1 MTTEFN
7 TQLEEM
13 LASRLSEFKTKMLE
27 VADQAL
33 TAVHCELL
41 PYVLSDTD
49 INMSFLVQS
58 CLTNILEGKF
68 EVVEKFGYTY
78 IAVQDANH
86 YTHHVTGYSQSLHEN
101 AIQKIYDS
109 ASKEIENTRI
119 AQLEAKVESL
129 QQQLTES
136 YRR

>member
-1 MTTEFN
+1 MTTHTE

-13 LASRLSEFKTKMLE
+13 LTSRLSEFKAKMLE

-41 PYVLSDTD
+41 PYVLSDAD
-49 INMSFLVQS
+49 SNMSFLVQS

-68 EVVEKFGYTY
+68 EVVEKLGYTY

-86 YTHHVTGYSQSLHEN
+86 YTHHVTGYSQSLHHN
-101 AIQKIYDS
+101 AIQNIYDS

>member
-1 MTTEFN
+1 MTTHTE

-41 PYVLSDTD
+41 PYVLSDTESN
-49 INMSFLVQS
+49 IAILVSS
-58 CLTNILEGKF
+58 CLNNILEGKF
-68 EVVEKFGYTY
+68 EVVEKLGYTY
-78 IAVQDANH
+78 ITVQDANH

-119 AQLEAKVESL
+119 KQLEAKVESL
-129 QQQLTES
+129 QQQLTGS

>member
-1 MTTEFN
+1 MTTHTE

-27 VADQAL
+27 LADHAL

-41 PYVLSDTD
+41 PYVLSDTESN
-49 INMSFLVQS
+49 IAILVSS
-58 CLTNILEGKF
+58 CLNNILEGKF
-68 EVVEKFGYTY
+68 IVVEGEGRTY
-78 IAVQDANH
+78 IAVKDNNN
-86 YTHHVTGYSQSLHEN
+86 YEHHIVGYKKSHWDD

-119 AQLEAKVESL
+119 TQLEAKVESL
-129 QQQLTES
+129 QQQLTGS
-136 YRR
+136 YRQ

>member
-1 MTTEFN
+1 MTTHTE

-41 PYVLSDTD
+41 PYVLSDAD
-49 INMSFLVQS
+49 SNMSFLVQS

-68 EVVEKFGYTY
+68 EVVEGEGRTY
-78 IAVQDANH
+78 IAVKDTNN
-86 YTHHVTGYSQSLHEN
+86 YEHHIIGYKQSQWDN

-129 QQQLTES
+129 QQQLTGS

>member
-1 MTTEFN
+1 MTDFN
-7 TQLEEM
+7 EQLEQM
-13 LASRLSEFKTKMLE
+13 LASHLSEFKTKMLE

-41 PYVLSDTD
+41 PYVLSDAD
-49 INMSFLVQS
+49 SNLSLLVQS

-68 EVVEKFGYTY
+68 EVVEKLDYTY

-86 YTHHVTGYSQSLHEN
+86 YTHHITGYSQTLHQN
-101 AIQKIYDS
+101 AIQNIYNS
-109 ASKEIENTRI
+109 AVKEIENTRI
-119 AQLEAKVESL
+119 KQLENEVDSL
-129 QQQLTES
+129 ERHLKEA

>member
-1 MTTEFN
+1 MTTHTE

-41 PYVLSDTD
+41 PYVLSDTESN
-49 INMSFLVQS
+49 IAILVSS
-58 CLTNILEGKF
+58 CLNNILEGKF
-68 EVVEKFGYTY
+68 EVVEKLGYTY
-78 IAVQDANH
+78 ITVQDANH

-119 AQLEAKVESL
+119 KQLEAKVESL
-129 QQQLTES
+129 QQQLTGS
-136 YRR
+136 YRQ

>member
-7 TQLEEM
+7 PQLEQM
-13 LASRLSEFKTKMLE
+13 LASHLLEFKTKMLE

-41 PYVLSDTD
+41 PYVLSDAD
-49 INMSFLVQS
+49 SNMGLLVQS

-68 EVVEKFGYTY
+68 EVVEKMGYTY

-86 YTHHVTGYSQSLHEN
+86 YTHHVTGYSQSLHQN
-101 AIQKIYDS
+101 AIQNIYNS
-109 ASKEIENTRI
+109 AVKEIENTRI
-119 AQLEAKVESL
+119 AQLEHAVESL
-129 QQQLTES
+129 QQQLKEA

>member
-1 MTTEFN
+1 MTTHTD
-7 TQLEEM
+7 TQLEQM
-13 LASRLSEFKTKMLE
+13 LASHLSEFKTKMLE

-41 PYVLSDTD
+41 PYILSDTD
-49 INMSFLVQS
+49 SNMSFLVQS

-68 EVVEKFGYTY
+68 EVVEKLGYTY

-86 YTHHVTGYSQSLHEN
+86 YTHHVTGYSQSLHHN
-101 AIQKIYDS
+101 AIQNIYDS

-129 QQQLTES
+129 QQQLKEA
-136 YRR
+136 YCR

>member
-7 TQLEEM
+7 EQLEQM
-13 LASRLSEFKTKMLE
+13 LASHLSEFKTKMLE

-33 TAVHCELL
+33 SAVHCELL
-41 PYVLSDTD
+41 PYVLSDAD
-49 INMSFLVQS
+49 SNMSLLVQS

-68 EVVEKFGYTY
+68 EVVEKLGYTY

-86 YTHHVTGYSQSLHEN
+86 YTHRITGYSQSLHQN
-101 AIQKIYDS
+101 AIQNIYNS
-109 ASKEIENTRI
+109 AVKEIENTRI
-119 AQLEAKVESL
+119 KQLENGVDSL
-129 QQQLTES
+129 ERQLKEA

>member
-1 MTTEFN
+1 
-7 TQLEEM
+7 
-13 LASRLSEFKTKMLE
+13 MLE

-41 PYVLSDTD
+41 PYVLSDAGS
-49 INMSFLVQS
+49 NMSSLVQS

-68 EVVEKFGYTY
+68 EVVEKLGYTY

-86 YTHHVTGYSQSLHEN
+86 ITHHITGYSQSLHQN
-101 AIQKIYDS
+101 AIQNIYNS
-109 ASKEIENTRI
+109 AVKEIENTRI
-119 AQLEAKVESL
+119 KQLENEVESL
-129 QQQLTES
+129 ERHLKEA

>member
-1 MTTEFN
+1 MTTHTE

-41 PYVLSDTD
+41 PYVLSDTESN
-49 INMSFLVQS
+49 IAILVSS
-58 CLTNILEGKF
+58 CLNNILEGKF
-68 EVVEKFGYTY
+68 EVVEKLGYTY
-78 IAVQDANH
+78 ITVQDANH
-86 YTHHVTGYSQSLHEN
+86 YTHHVTGYSQSLHHN
-101 AIQKIYDS
+101 AIQNIYDS

-129 QQQLTES
+129 QQQLTGS

>member
-1 MTTEFN
+1 MTTHTE

-41 PYVLSDTD
+41 PYVLSDAD
-49 INMSFLVQS
+49 SNMSLLVQS

-78 IAVQDANH
+78 ISVQDDNH
-86 YTHHVTGYSQSLHEN
+86 YTHHITGYSQSLHQN
-101 AIQKIYDS
+101 AIQNIYNS
-109 ASKEIENTRI
+109 ALAGFQSGLSVKSKPTP
-119 AQLEAKVESL
+119 
-129 QQQLTES
+129 LTS
-136 YRR
+136 SSSSSSNADA